1 MESHYSQELRANLLA
16 GILAALMLLLL
27 GRMFYMQVF
36 QHKSYLEISEEN
48 RIRIVPEMAVRGR
61 VTDRNGRLLIDNRP
75 SYEVAAVPSEI
86 TNLDSTAGNLSEL
99 LEMPQER
106 ISKKISESGFRR
118 YEPVRLKRDAPFE
131 VVCNIEETS
140 GRYPGVVIQLNQS
153 RNYPSGG
160 MAAHLLGYLS
170 EITGDELEKLR
181 SKGYHSGSL
190 VGRKGAE
197 RAFDDYLR
205 GADGTTY
212 LEVTAK
218 GQILGPLK
226 ERAPIN
232 PSAGYDIK
240 LTIDYD
246 LQQLGESLF
255 GDTLTG
261 SVVAL
266 DPNTGAV
273 LAFVSQ
279 PSFDANLFTGPLS
292 PEDWNMLS
300 TDERHPLLN
309 RCIQATYPPGSVY
322 KLIVAG
328 AGLETGTITEH
339 TRFLS
344 CTGGYRYGRR
354 TFRCHKQSGHGV
366 LTLVDAIAASCDVYF
381 YQLGRQLGVTRWAE
395 YSRACGFGKKT
406 GLEFADEV
414 SGLVPD
420 VAYYDKR
427 FGEEKW
433 SSALILN
440 LAIGQGEILVTPL
453 QMASFYSALAN
464 GGRILRPHV
473 LYSLGTGRE
482 EIFKEP
488 EEVGG
493 LPFSESTMRILRRSC
508 VEVVNGKLGTAH
520 LAQVKGTTVAG
531 KTGTAQNPH
540 GNEHAWFC
548 AYAPADNPVIAIAC
562 IVENAGHGGSVAAP
576 LVAKMIDQY
585 LKSKG
590 IIQDTIP
597 TSMIVPEVANAVP

>member
-16 GILAALMLLLL
+16 GLLALLVLLLL

-86 TNLDSTAGNLSEL
+86 TNLDSTAGNLSSL
-99 LEMPQER
+99 LEMPKER
-106 ISKKISESGFRR
+106 ISKKIRESRFRR

-181 SKGYHSGSL
+181 SRGYHSGSL

-212 LEVTAK
+212 LEVTAR

-226 ERAPIN
+226 ERAPID
-232 PSAGYDIK
+232 PSPGYDIK

-246 LQQLGESLF
+246 LQQLGEFLF

-261 SVVAL
+261 STVAL

-309 RCIQATYPPGSVY
+309 RCIQATYPPASVY
-322 KLIVAG
+322 KLLVAG
-328 AGLETGTITEH
+328 AGLEAGVITEH
-339 TRFLS
+339 TRYLS

-354 TFRCHKQSGHGV
+354 IFHCHKHSGHGV
-366 LTLVDAIAASCDVYF
+366 LTLVDAIASSCDVYF

-406 GLEFADEV
+406 GIEFADEV

-420 VAYYDKR
+420 IAYYDRR
-427 FGEEKW
+427 FGEGKW

-453 QMASFYSALAN
+453 QVAVFYSALAN
-464 GGRILRPHV
+464 GGRILRPHI
-473 LYSLGTGRE
+473 LHSLGTGRE

-488 EEVGG
+488 EEIGR
-493 LPFSESTMRILRRSC
+493 LPFSGSTMRILQRSC

-520 LAQVKGTTVAG
+520 LAQVEGTTVAG

-576 LVAKMIDQY
+576 LVAKMIEQY
-585 LKSKG
+585 LKSRG

-597 TSMIVPEVANAVP
+597 TYLTVPEVANAVP